1 MRIPALAALLLL
13 AGCGR
18 SDPPG
23 VRRVESNA
31 GGYRVRVESVPAE
44 IPLNEPFSL
53 RLRVEPSPPELRVDV
68 DARMPEHF
76 HGMNRIPRVTR
87 APDGS
92 FFAEGLL
99 FHMPGLWELH
109 IDLHQGPRSERA
121 QLDVTL
127 K

>member
-1 MRIPALAALLLL
+1 MRPLLALLLL
-13 AGCGR
+13 GAGCGR

-23 VRRVESNA
+23 LRRVESQA
-31 GGYRVRVESVPAE
+31 GGYRVVVESVPPA
-44 IPLNEPFSL
+44 IPLNEPFDL
-53 RLRVEPSPPELRVDV
+53 RLRVEPAPPELRVDV

-76 HGMNRIPRVTR
+76 HGMNRAPRVTR

-92 FFAEGLL
+92 FLAEGLL

-109 IDLHQGPRSERA
+109 IDLRQGPRSERA
-121 QLDVTL
+121 QLDVIL